1 MAANTLDYLGE
12 HDWVLMLARATRL
25 TFKPG
30 EEIIKEGAHG
40 KAIYLIRKGRASVQM
55 TRGDQR
61 KEIATLEPGE
71 ICGDMSF
78 ITKSETSATVVAK
91 EELVAD
97 ELDGKELEK
106 LFESFPG
113 VGLRFYHSLA
123 VVLARRLRDTSAT
136 LARAKT

>member
-1 MAANTLDYLGE
+1 MAANTLEHLGE
-12 HDWVLMLARATRL
+12 HDWVLMLAKACRV

-40 KAIYLIRKGRASVQM
+40 KALYLIRSGKASVQISKGKNKM
-55 TRGDQR
+55 
-61 KEIATLEPGE
+61 EVATLGPGE
-71 ICGDMSF
+71 LCGDMSF
-78 ITKSETSATVVAK
+78 LMKTVTSAAVVAK

-97 ELDGKELEK
+97 EMDSKELDA

-123 VVLARRLRDTSAT
+123 VVLARRLRDTSNT
-136 LARAKT
+136 LAGVKS

>member
-1 MAANTLDYLGE
+1 MAANTLDRLGE
-12 HDWVLMLARATRL
+12 HDWVLMLARACRL

-40 KAIYLIRKGRASVQM
+40 KAIYLIRSGMASVQV
-55 TRGDQR
+55 TRGDR
-61 KEIATLEPGE
+61 KMEIATLGPGE
-71 ICGDMSF
+71 VCGDMSF
-78 ITKSETSATVVAK
+78 LMKTLTSAAVVAK

-97 ELDGKELEK
+97 EMDGKELDA

-123 VVLARRLRDTSAT
+123 VVLARRLRDTSNT
-136 LARAKT
+136 LAGTKS